1 MCSRN
6 VCRNEKSC
14 LKEHQTILCQGLI
27 KVYPDDLIAWKSSK
41 REFSDYL
48 KIDEEGNDEM
58 PTDTKLNDLK
68 DGEQTI

>member
-1 MCSRN
+1 
-6 VCRNEKSC
+6 
-14 LKEHQTILCQGLI
+14 LPQGLR